1 MNQDRKLSL
10 KAKLG
15 FGAGE
20 FSSSAFFTLT
30 SFWLLNFLT
39 DEVGLAAGLAGTALL
54 VGKVWDSVVDP
65 FIGVVTDRTHSR
77 WGRRRPY
84 LLFFGI
90 PFGVALFLMFRN
102 PGLTSDGAKFA
113 WALVMYV
120 VLCTAYSF
128 TNIPYNALL
137 PELTRDFD
145 ERTSI
150 TGYKMSFAVVGTLLG
165 AGLAVPIMGLFPNR
179 TAGFAGMGALFGLLV
194 TISILLPFFAV
205 REPTSHEAAKPVALR
220 ASLGAMAANKP
231 FVLLLTAWT
240 VNTTGV
246 AAIQATLIYYYKY
259 IFGAPDA
266 VTLALVILLVTSL
279 AFIPLWV
286 RLSRRVGKR
295 NAYVLGMSITILA
308 VLLFA
313 FFGRSIGAAACN
325 AIMVLAGV
333 GFSSHYVLPWAMV
346 PDTIEHD
353 YAATGVRREGVYYGL
368 WAFVVSLGGALASF
382 IVGTGLGLFGYV
394 PDVAQT
400 ARSILG
406 IQLLAGPVSAFFFL
420 AGNLALAFYPIDRAR
435 YAEIQRAIEA
445 REQAG
450 GVAS

>member
-1 MNQDRKLSL
+1 MRLPNTR
-10 KAKLG
+10 
-15 FGAGE
+15 
-20 FSSSAFFTLT
+20 
-30 SFWLLNFLT
+30 
-39 DEVGLAAGLAGTALL
+39 
-54 VGKVWDSVVDP
+54 
-65 FIGVVTDRTHSR
+65 SR

-102 PGLTSDGAKFA
+102 PGLAGMGQKFA

-137 PELTRDFD
+137 PELTTDFD

-165 AGLAVPIMGLFPNR
+165 AGLAQPIMGLFPSR

-205 REPTSHEAAKPVALR
+205 REPATQEVRKPVSLRTSLR
-220 ASLGAMAANKP
+220 AIAANKP
-231 FVLLLTAWT
+231 FVLLLLAWT
-240 VNTTGV
+240 ANTTGV
-246 AAIQATLIYYYKY
+246 AAIQATLVYYYKY
-259 IFGAPDA
+259 IFNAPDA
-266 VTLALVILLVTSL
+266 VTLALIILLVTSL

-286 RLSRRVGKR
+286 RLARRLGKR
-295 NAYVLGMSITILA
+295 NAYVLGMSITTLS

-313 FFGRSIGAAACN
+313 FFGRTIGAAACN
-325 AIMVLAGV
+325 AIMVIAGV
-333 GFSSHYVLPWAMV
+333 GFSSHYVLPWAMA
-346 PDTIEHD
+346 PDTIEYD
-353 YAATGVRREGVYYGL
+353 YAITGVRREGVYYGL

-382 IVGTGLGLFGYV
+382 IVGTGLDLFGYV

-406 IQLLAGPVSAFFFL
+406 IQLLAGPVSALFFL
-420 AGNLALAFYPIDRAR
+420 AGNLALAFYPIDRRR
-435 YAEIQRAIEA
+435 YAEIQSTIEA
-445 REQAG
+445 HEKAA
-450 GVAS
+450 ASTAP